1 MPSTDDT
8 QLPNSAMLQQQST
21 AERRSTKPLA
31 AGTEFFSEFVE
42 LSHKALAKLKFR
54 VLNNILSVAC
64 RVASC
69 KPPKPAFVVGA
80 RSNRS
85 AAVAAAYPC
94 SHCTWHEHVSF
105 NQSRSPKTMYA

>member
-1 MPSTDDT
+1 MTPDDSTNDRLYVPARSPSIYTD
-8 QLPNSAMLQQQST
+8 
-21 AERRSTKPLA
+21 PLA

-69 KPPKPAFVVGA
+69 KPPKPAFVV
-80 RSNRS
+80 
-85 AAVAAAYPC
+85 
-94 SHCTWHEHVSF
+94 HVSPYLF
-105 NQSRSPKTMYA
+105 TLSQSGSLHQPRAKSLGSVVATVKRGGAP